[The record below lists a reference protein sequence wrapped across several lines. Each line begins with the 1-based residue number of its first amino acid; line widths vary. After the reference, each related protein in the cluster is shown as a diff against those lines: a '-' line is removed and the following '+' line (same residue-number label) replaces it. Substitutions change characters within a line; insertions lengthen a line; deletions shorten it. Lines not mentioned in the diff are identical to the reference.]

1 MRYTA
6 TAGAIHD
13 LIKVGDMDPSPCH
26 LLCVSERTLYLL
38 HNLAAE
44 DITYRA
50 RYAIELG
57 QGVFR
62 PVDLSDPEWNDF
74 TDAVE
79 GFQLEVIDMTCDI
92 EAGLESIGDG
102 LTAIAESMANQPG
115 GCGAIDVNLPGA
127 DCISEIPNEEWEGS
141 AEIDPGE
148 EGEGDPVP
156 DDFETWEEYY
166 AYKCDAAHYIWQIL
180 RNMFA
185 ATMGLGGL
193 QLTSAIIVPAIAG
206 AAGMLPAVLTPVGF
220 VVFVGAI
227 IVVGGLSILA
237 ITESFQ
243 MIEYLDDNKDD
254 IICALY
260 ESGTSADAVT
270 ALTTILEDAVQF
282 IVWPAGLSG
291 ISGALDDAM
300 GLAFSQLAN
309 NNVVEPLFRLMVEVT
324 QAGNDCEGCDQP
336 TGFCSDTL
344 TFDDTVQDFYE
355 YYQVTVSHDGAVGHD
370 SAGSVKHLN
379 DSGINEE
386 GWSRWDCEGG
396 QEIDDGTGIS
406 LYGYLSGGGTAQF
419 RMKIKATDASYVDT
433 VATFT
438 QDTWIKHETDLS
450 TLNGKILESITV
462 ISNNGPGGT
471 SATVWIDDVIIDP

>member
-1 MRYTA
+1 MKYTA
-6 TAGAIHD
+6 AAGAIHD
-13 LIKVGDMDPSPCH
+13 LAQVGDKDPSPCH

-50 RYAIELG
+50 RYAIEFG

-62 PVDLSDPEWNDF
+62 PVDRNDPEWQDY
-74 TDAVE
+74 TDAVQ
-79 GFQLEVIDMTCDI
+79 GFQLEVMEMTCDI
-92 EAGLESIGDG
+92 EAGLESIGAG
-102 LTAIAESMANQPG
+102 LSDIADSMANLSG
-115 GCGAIDVNLPGA
+115 GCGAVTVNMPGA
-127 DCISEIPNEEWEGS
+127 DCISEIPNEDWEGS
-141 AEIDPGE
+141 AELDPGE

-220 VVFVGAI
+220 VTFVGAI

-237 ITESFQ
+237 ITESYQ

-254 IICALY
+254 IVCALY

-291 ISGALDDAM
+291 ISAALDDAM

-324 QAGNDCEGCDQP
+324 QAGNDCDGCDQP
-336 TGFCSDTL
+336 GGFCAGTY
-344 TFDDTVQDFYE
+344 TFDDDIDDFEVYTLC
-355 YYQVTVSHDGAVGHD
+355 TVSHDAAKGHD
-370 SAGSVKHLN
+370 AVGSVKHLN
-379 DSGINEE
+379 NSGVDVE
-386 GWSRWDCEGG
+386 GWSKWPCTAG

-406 LYGYLSGGGTAQF
+406 LYGWLDGGTDAEF
-419 RMKIKATDASYVDT
+419 RMKVVATDSSYYDT
-433 VATFT
+433 AGTKT

-450 TLNGKILESITV
+450 TLNGKVLGAVYV
-462 ISNNGPGGT
+462 IVDNGPG
-471 SATVWIDDVIIDP
+471 SSPATVWIDDMIIDP